1 MDKRIFRLKQRHSLY
16 IILASLISFA
26 LLGLVIYI
34 NVGNMMVDQSKNNAM
49 GLSVIAA
56 NEIDGDVFETIR
68 SEDEAYYDVLEL
80 LEKYTDYDMLQYIYT
95 MRLEDGV
102 LTFVVDA
109 DPENPAACGE
119 TYACGG
125 IDSGMPLYMLA
136 GIFTVIPV
144 LKGRHRL
151 ICLMVSFTMDIIC
164 MGVSY
169 YVIQNPFGF
178 IAVRLGAI
186 PALTLSSRYIDMVC
200 SLLLTSLFVI
210 ITTILVMEA
219 YQQERAKR
227 EELLVKLDDLSKRD
241 ELTGLYNRRELFH
254 FLENLSMTDARFFL
268 CMTDID
274 HFKHVNDTYGHV
286 FGDVV
291 LRTLAKIMTEEIRT
305 EDGELAAR
313 YGGEEFLLVVRA
325 EQKAEAEER
334 INRIRMRFEKTGW
347 ENDEALVTTFSGGM
361 VRCSDQKNYAEAIRQ
376 ADKLLYRAKENGRNR
391 VEMQEAG

>member
-1 MDKRIFRLKQRHSLY
+1 MGRITQKIKNAKTLEDRF
-16 IILASLISFA
+16 FA
-26 LLGLVIYI
+26 VVVMVGLVIVAVSGI
-34 NVGNMMVDQSKNNAM
+34 VTAIENIGFIADIGIAM
-49 GLSVIAA
+49 GGLLLLGVVYLAYVREQIDTARILLCYAFNCVI
-56 NEIDGDVFETIR
+56 IPI
-68 SEDEAYYDVLEL
+68 
-80 LEKYTDYDMLQYIYT
+80 
-95 MRLEDGV
+95 
-102 LTFVVDA
+102 TFFS
-109 DPENPAACGE
+109 
-119 TYACGG
+119 CGG

-254 FLENLSMTDARFFL
+254 FLENLSMTDAHFFL